1 MRVHSVPSL
10 GAAAVMLLA
19 SSIPSRAQDSL
30 QRRGWLVLGFGTGL
44 ADIACHGDGCTSGW
58 NVHGPTLLET
68 VGLMLTPHLGVGVGL
83 DQWWRSPSDS
93 EATNT
98 GTVMLHFYPSV
109 RAGAFVEVGAGL
121 SRAEV
126 RLNGSTVAEGRR
138 WALMAGVGYEVRVLR
153 FTRTDGTYDVTVT
166 PRVSYVYSPIGE
178 LRYAAG
184 SPPFATGWRHQVL
197 SAGLGVGLT
206 FRHGCLFR
214 ATC

>member
-1 MRVHSVPSL
+1 
-10 GAAAVMLLA
+10 
-19 SSIPSRAQDSL
+19 
-30 QRRGWLVLGFGTGL
+30 
-44 ADIACHGDGCTSGW
+44 
-58 NVHGPTLLET
+58 
-68 VGLMLTPHLGVGVGL
+68 
-83 DQWWRSPSDS
+83 
-93 EATNT
+93 
-98 GTVMLHFYPSV
+98 MLHYYPSV

-138 WALMAGVGYEVRVLR
+138 WALMTGAGYEVRVLR
-153 FTRTDGTYDVTVT
+153 FTRTDGTCDVTLT

-197 SAGLGVGLT
+197 SAGLGGGLT
-206 FRHGCLFR
+206 FHGCLFR